1 MGVSK
6 QQVEDHPSPPSLR
19 PEVEL
24 LASCRWTKPGI
35 GGRISDR
42 GEMLWRR
49 YSQILKL
56 RRQGSYSLIRTGP
69 SAAEMK
75 LSYVTLLVLLAV
87 GSGTS
92 TEATS
97 IFNRGC
103 KPACTNI
110 SVDLGYISV
119 NINCCSSDFC
129 NQEIE
134 QANFSNTLQ
143 CQGCLQQRNDF
154 QCSQPSSV
162 RCQSTQ
168 DKCAEIY
175 ASLPSGPAR
184 TVTLRGCVSSSACS
198 PDRVPALIEVPGNIS
213 CCDHN
218 LCNGSGPTG
227 TLTPLHPTLLLL
239 LFLLLGLI
247 SL

>member
-87 GSGTS
+87 GSVNPLKCYTCKTERCKAGEVKECKPGEICTIKENRQRNGTS

-129 NQEIE
+129 NQEI
-134 QANFSNTLQ
+134 
-143 CQGCLQQRNDF
+143 
-154 QCSQPSSV
+154 
-162 RCQSTQ
+162 
-168 DKCAEIY
+168 
-175 ASLPSGPAR
+175 GPAR

>member
-87 GSGTS
+87 GSVNPLKCYTCK
-92 TEATS
+92 TERCKA
-97 IFNRGC
+97 GEVKEC
-103 KPACTNI
+103 KPGEICTIKENRQR
-110 SVDLGYISV
+110 
-119 NINCCSSDFC
+119 N
-129 NQEIE
+129 E

>member
-1 MGVSK
+1 MV
-6 QQVEDHPSPPSLR
+6 
-19 PEVEL
+19 
-24 LASCRWTKPGI
+24 
-35 GGRISDR
+35 
-42 GEMLWRR
+42 WRR

-56 RRQGSYSLIRTGP
+56 RRQGSYSPIRTGP

-87 GSGTS
+87 GSVNALKCYTCKTERCKSGEVKECKPGEICTIQENRQRNGTS

-97 IFNRGC
+97 SFNRGC

-110 SVDLGYISV
+110 SVDLGYVSV
-119 NINCCSSDFC
+119 NINCCSSDLC

-134 QANFSNTLQ
+134 QAYFSNSLQ
-143 CQGCLQQRNDF
+143 CLGCLWQRNDF

-184 TVTLRGCVSSSACS
+184 TVTLQGCVSASTCS
-198 PDRVPALIEVPGNIS
+198 PDRVPDIIGVSGNIS

-218 LCNGSGPTG
+218 LCNGSGPTA

-239 LFLLLGLI
+239 LLLGLI